1 MGLNTIMGKLTF
13 KWESQREGRGVVHR
27 GFAGSGRCIQSQIKG
42 RHREHDD
49 RGKVTCV
56 QRWNTKEATR
66 GEEKHAFR
74 GDACSERPGDVGRG
88 RRWSCLTFMDL
99 MAS

>member
-1 MGLNTIMGKLTF
+1 MGKLTY
-13 KWESQREGRGVVHR
+13 KWESQRLGGGGEERDHG
-27 GFAGSGRCIQSQIKG
+27 GFAGSGRCIQSQIEG
-42 RHREHDD
+42 RHREHDG
-49 RGKVTCV
+49 RRKVTCV

-74 GDACSERPGDVGRG
+74 GDACTQRPGDVGRG
-88 RRWSCLTFMDL
+88 RRWSSLTFMDL